1 MPRIPVLKSNYAEK
15 LHSMPKFG
23 GNQHDATRAVVEAI
37 STRDLKWSIYAT
49 AMMYPENGKQGP
61 FELLDAPRPHGLLAS
76 AGSPPGWEK
85 TWLERVPLIGM
96 FLSTLYIGLVVY
108 RTRYEAV
115 ADFLAEDLER
125 ESEEWVGK
133 KVGLKEGGKK
143 DV

>member
-1 MPRIPVLKSNYAEK
+1 
-15 LHSMPKFG
+15 MPKFG

-37 STRDLKWSIYAT
+37 STRDLIWSIYAT

-61 FELLDAPRPHGLLAS
+61 FELLDAPRPYGLLAS

-108 RTRYEAV
+108 RTKYEAV

-125 ESEEWVGK
+125 ESSEWIGK

-143 DV
+143 GV

>member
-1 MPRIPVLKSNYAEK
+1 
-15 LHSMPKFG
+15 MPKFA

-49 AMMYPENGKQGP
+49 AMMYPENSKQGP
-61 FELLDAPRPHGLLAS
+61 FELLDAPRPHSLLAS
-76 AGSPPGWEK
+76 ASSPPGWEK
-85 TWLERVPLIGM
+85 TWLERVPLIGV
-96 FLSTLYIGLVVY
+96 FLNTFYIGLVVY

-125 ESEEWVGK
+125 GSEEWVGK

-143 DV
+143 VV